1 MKILTVSIISLA
13 SIIGSALGNDNKT
26 DQTHF
31 SIIWKDNKGTH
42 ELTYPLPDLV
52 KELFKIVTKQE
63 ERMTLLEEKI
73 TLLEERIVVQEER
86 LEEQDAFIIT
96 THEEYWDRERVFF
109 SNFKLETEITLNRHE
124 KQIKAIK
131 NNIISNL

>member
-13 SIIGSALGNDNKT
+13 SIIGSVLGNDNKT
-26 DQTHF
+26 DQTHV
-31 SIIWKDNKGTH
+31 SIAWKDNKGTH

-52 KELFKIVTKQE
+52 KELFKIVTEQ
-63 ERMTLLEEKI
+63 EEKI
-73 TLLEERIVVQEER
+73 TLLEEKIIVQEER

-131 NNIISNL
+131 NNIISN